1 MLLKLS
7 FPTLWQCF
15 TLYDKASYRSPKHPL
30 LFTWSGKNTPT
41 PLPSGSVWF
50 HMFYFLNLCM
60 YVCIYLGFLILIL
73 LFIRVCAWECHRA
86 CVEAKG
92 QPEGG
97 GSPHPGFAGAGRQ
110 AWQLQLHPLSHP
122 FYF

>member
-1 MLLKLS
+1 VEDS
-7 FPTLWQCF
+7 VF
-15 TLYDKASYRSPKHPL
+15 
-30 LFTWSGKNTPT
+30 
-41 PLPSGSVWF
+41 LPWKQQQTKGIMGLPFVF
-50 HMFYFLNLCM
+50 ICVFIYVCM

>member
-1 MLLKLS
+1 MQPRKIQETGPSLDVS
-7 FPTLWQCF
+7 VEDSVF
-15 TLYDKASYRSPKHPL
+15 
-30 LFTWSGKNTPT
+30 
-41 PLPSGSVWF
+41 LPWKQQQTKGIMGLPFVF
-50 HMFYFLNLCM
+50 I
-60 YVCIYLGFLILIL
+60 YVFIYLCIYLGFLILIL
-73 LFIRVCAWECHRA
+73 LFILVCAWECHRA